1 MSLIRD
7 RSFLANAVA
16 HGVVDMINS
25 LRPMLL
31 AVLSVPLG
39 LTNAMIGLI
48 GAAYTFSGSLTQPL
62 FGLLADKIG
71 SRWVVMAG
79 LLWLA
84 CMFGLALVVPGYAA
98 LVILIFAAL
107 GSGAVHPAGAMQ
119 ATLLGREYPR
129 NREATAASLFFL
141 FGTGGFSIGPV
152 IGGALLDLWGPP
164 GLLLLLLT
172 AVPTGIYAA
181 SNLRRPAVSIP
192 DTESDSP
199 ANDPAPIVRRSLLAF
214 VLLTAFRS
222 WSQMNMITFIP
233 KFFSDLGYRPVL
245 YGTIA
250 TAYSIGMA
258 LGGVAGG
265 VLGDRYSKRRVI
277 IISMVLAAG
286 TLVLFPYVAQT
297 PMVYLV
303 APLAGAFAGAP
314 HGIIVVLGQRM
325 LPRRVGAASGL
336 VLGFTFASGAVGTL
350 ISGLQADL
358 VGFDAVFLT
367 TAAIAAVAALMAVRL
382 KTD

>member
-1 MSLIRD
+1 LIRD

-71 SRWVVMAG
+71 SRWVVMG
-79 LLWLA
+79 GVLWLA
-84 CMFGLALVVPGYAA
+84 GMFGLALVVPGYAA

-119 ATLLGREYPR
+119 ATLLGREHAL

-141 FGTGGFSIGPV
+141 FGTGGFSIGPL

-164 GLLLLLLT
+164 GLLLILLT
-172 AVPTGIYAA
+172 AIPTGIYAA

-192 DTESDSP
+192 DTESDTSLD
-199 ANDPAPIVRRSLLAF
+199 DPAPVVRRSLLAF

-233 KFFSDLGYRPVL
+233 KFFSDLGYRPAL

-250 TAYSIGMA
+250 TAYSIGVA

-265 VLGDRYSKRRVI
+265 VLGDRYGKRRVI
-277 IISMVLAAG
+277 VLSMVLASAS
-286 TLVLFPYVAQT
+286 LVLFPAAAQT

-314 HGIIVVLGQRM
+314 HSIIVVLAQHM
-325 LPRRVGAASGL
+325 LPKRVGAASGL

-367 TAAIAAVAALMAVRL
+367 SAAIAAVAAWMAYRV